1 MGESLIQLYETLTS
15 SAQQEL
21 YDFALFLIT
30 KQNSTRNEE
39 KSASEKFF
47 EVANRVHGNSI
58 GQTWT
63 REELYD
69 R

>member
-1 MGESLIQLYETLTS
+1 MGESLMQVYEALTS

-21 YDFALFLIT
+21 YDFALFLIS
-30 KQNSTRNEE
+30 KQNSVQIAE
-39 KSASEKFF
+39 KSASERFF
-47 EVANRVHGNSI
+47 EVANRVYGNSF

-63 REELYD
+63 RDELYE